1 LLFAI
6 AAQTDDHV
14 DASGTQTISV
24 AELDILAI
32 QKQSQ

>member
-14 DASGTQTISV
+14 DASWAQTISV

-32 QKQSQ
+32 QKQSP